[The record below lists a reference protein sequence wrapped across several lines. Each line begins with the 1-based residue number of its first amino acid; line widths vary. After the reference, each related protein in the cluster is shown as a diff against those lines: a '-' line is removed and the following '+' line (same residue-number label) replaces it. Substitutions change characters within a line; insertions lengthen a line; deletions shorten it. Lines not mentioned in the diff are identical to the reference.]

1 MSWLQ
6 IIKLILNLL
15 VDFACG
21 EIAAA
26 VVRFC
31 IHCFLHKSMSQP
43 SSGLPA
49 EEGCLGIVCITN
61 MLWP

>member
-15 VDFACG
+15 VGFACG

-26 VVRFC
+26 MVRLC
-31 IHCFLHKSMSQP
+31 IHWFLHKSMSQP